1 MGICRRKLPE
11 AGRGPSDSL
20 QGLNGLCTATSTY
33 QDGIPISL
41 PGIKVFFR
49 RLASQLYIFYFI
61 RAIYRRRRSR
71 SRKWDFTC
79 LRTPPNKINHTRT
92 GANKPD
98 TWIGTNRDKQVESA
112 SERYNFQVLHNNLVG
127 GYSCKTAT
135 GWVFPMCLYVWVL
148 CGGLLLAV
156 ECGKFDPWRWK
167 FILKNDIIT

>member
-11 AGRGPSDSL
+11 SGRGPSDSL

-79 LRTPPNKINHTRT
+79 LRTPPNKINHSRT
-92 GANKPD
+92 GANKQD
-98 TWIGTNRDKQVESA
+98 TRTRDKQGQTRWELPAHVRTSNMQ
-112 SERYNFQVLHNNLVG
+112 SPQDKLG
-127 GYSCKTAT
+127 T
-135 GWVFPMCLYVWVL
+135 GTGMGTGISSTSTVNQIYRQFLTRTPKMIK
-148 CGGLLLAV
+148 G
-156 ECGKFDPWRWK
+156 
-167 FILKNDIIT
+167 